1 MTNSCPKC
9 GAALGPHVEHVG
21 RHSIPDPTVPHR
33 ECGECGWGSEMSLQ
47 DLAAFE
53 RRAARVIL
61 LDVAEPD
68 VAVYRYARK
77 SLGLKQAELAAL
89 LGVAPETVSRWE
101 TGAQAMDSGHRNS
114 LILILTSVDLGLN
127 AKAFAVEFSRARD
140 GAEPEARPLP
150 LAS

>member
-1 MTNSCPKC
+1 MTNLCPKC
-9 GAALGPHVEHVG
+9 GAALGPHIEHVG
-21 RHSIPDPTVPHR
+21 RHSIPDPTVPHY
-33 ECGECGWGSEMSLQ
+33 ECAKCGWGSEMPLQ

-101 TGAQAMDSGHRNS
+101 NGSQPMDSGHRNS
-114 LILILTSVDLGLN
+114 LIHILTSVDLGLN
-127 AKAFAVEFSRARD
+127 AKAFAVEFSRER
-140 GAEPEARPLP
+140 GSPELEARSLP
-150 LAS
+150 RAS